1 MIGHDCSRRD
11 QVMRKLN
18 WPEDLVVL
26 RIMMVM
32 MFSQFRQLLLHVLKG
47 CGSRKDLYV
56 VNLPTADLIAR
67 KSLRLLQ
74 VAN

>member
-1 MIGHDCSRRD
+1 
-11 QVMRKLN
+11 MRKLN

-32 MFSQFRQLLLHVLKG
+32 MFSQFRQLLLHVFEG

-67 KSLRLLQ
+67 
-74 VAN
+74 NP